1 MHPVS
6 VTVDMYEMDLT
17 RVEIKK
23 NKIFSKSFT
32 TNGDFLSKPIKIDEM
47 DRGKTAFLCF
57 FCDLSAQTNMKRICW
72 AEKND

>member
-23 NKIFSKSFT
+23 NKIFSMSST
-32 TNGDFLSKPIKIDEM
+32 RNGTFLSKPIKIDEM
-47 DRGKTAFLCF
+47 DRGKTAFFSL
-57 FCDLSAQTNMKRICW
+57 FCDLSTQTNMKRICW

>member
-32 TNGDFLSKPIKIDEM
+32 TNRDFLSKPIKIDEM
-47 DRGKTAFLCF
+47 DRGKTVF
-57 FCDLSAQTNMKRICW
+57 FTLFCYLSAQTNMKRICW
-72 AEKND
+72 AEKYD